1 MSFRVFAFIW
11 LQVWAPK
18 HALTISTL
26 TSKLTLNIYINWGQN
41 PKNALYTHTKCA
53 DSYTPLPDLKNGFP
67 DPTYVKVN

>member
-1 MSFRVFAFIW
+1 MRS
-11 LQVWAPK
+11 
-18 HALTISTL
+18 
-26 TSKLTLNIYINWGQN
+26 N